1 MPVRDDIYAAID
13 RERAYQRAKRPGSH
27 ANGHELPS
35 WIAIMRAELNEAEE
49 AWVRGDGAPAND
61 DSLME
66 ILQVL
71 ATGVAAL
78 EEHGVVERS
87 AEDVAAVLARNGR
100 GA

>member
-1 MPVRDDIYAAID
+1 MTARYDIFAAID
-13 RERAYQRAKRPGSH
+13 RERQYQQAKRPASH
-27 ANGHELPS
+27 TNGHELPS

-61 DSLME
+61 DSLRE
-66 ILQVL
+66 LLQVL

-78 EEHGVVERS
+78 EQHGIAERS
-87 AEDVAAVLARNGR
+87 AEEVAAVMARNGR